1 MNRFIYKTQYAD
13 ILIEDNGQSI
23 VRIEILNDSIE
34 DMKSNET
41 DLIKVCKT
49 QLMEYFKGE
58 RVDFNFPIEPFGTE
72 FQKKVWNSLVKVP
85 YGQTRSYK
93 EIAESIDHPKAYR
106 AVGLANNKNP
116 IQIVIPCHRIIG
128 SNKKLIGYRGGI
140 DIKEKLLLL
149 EKNTS
154 LNLG

>member
-72 FQKKVWNSLVKVP
+72 FQKKVWKSLVKVP